1 MYKINNFFNIK
12 PYSLSPKK
20 KNSMFIKKIN
30 ELNSFH
36 KKNSSKYKKIV
47 ENIFLKKKL
56 SKL

>member
-12 PYSLSPKK
+12 PYSLSPQK

-47 ENIFLKKKL
+47 
-56 SKL
+56 